1 MAPAIS
7 PAGSARSFGWAP
19 TDDPGQLGGP
29 DPAAVY
35 SAGRART
42 ASGFAA
48 MGHIVGVNLMT
59 GALSISSVDRAA
71 PYYSG
76 SFSVMRSYD
85 AQEQFA
91 QSDYLRTHPNTDPR
105 PHFFGNW
112 QVDQEAQ
119 VSATWDRAYA
129 ELLLGSGPTGGSLAY
144 RSGPG
149 FAVHTEDGTAVEQR
163 LRAYG
168 VPGRTLELLGWRF
181 EPGDLLLKS
190 RQGGL
195 SIVSGRYEAETLI
208 DHVEAELWRFMPAMG
223 IGERYTSAYGYQ
235 QFVDVDGMRET
246 NVPVVRTLASD
257 AVGHT
262 IGFHPVAAAP
272 PYRTWV
278 LEDGS
283 TRRYRLDLEHYVTY
297 PDGNDPGNSAKAYV
311 VTQLTDESAPL
322 SAPIQYGYDDA
333 GRLVTVDYPGLAGAT
348 QRRYSYAYDDRGALV
363 SIADPI
369 GDSLSFEYVEDGF
382 DVDARLLPRL
392 KVTRIVDGDGN
403 QIEYEY
409 EIANS
414 KTRATLTGAAGD
426 TRGVEVDYAED
437 TADTHQRYV
446 TGQTVSVTLGPSAP
460 QTIRTRSV
468 YSDDG
473 RFLLTQAIDPL
484 AHATRFEYNDYNQ
497 MTAVIDALG
506 HRRELIYDVV
516 AAPTTAAP
524 NRYDLVRTFETSV
537 DVAGTPY
544 DIATT
549 FEYARYDPASS
560 SDPADSAQSTHRLSA
575 HTDALGRT
583 TRFDYDD
590 QHDHLP
596 LRPSRITD
604 PLANVSS
611 RSYNDRGAVLSETD
625 AAASTTHWTYD
636 SEGRLL
642 SATDPNGNT
651 HHWLYDPSTG
661 WLITATD
668 ALGAAGDPAHS
679 VKLEW
684 NEAGQRS
691 RDTDAVGAKTEYAY
705 YPSKRLRS
713 VTRYDPAARTTSFA
727 FDAVGNLVELTDPA
741 GNTVL
746 VYYDESNRVYE
757 VAQGGGGVPIRFTH
771 DLAGRATEMTDRNGS
786 VTKYEYDALGRLVK
800 LLEPTWPASAPA
812 NAGKQI
818 GVSYDPQGKRL
829 RVTDTEAL
837 GDHVYRYDPVGNLVQ
852 RTDPDA
858 STLLYQ
864 YDARNALVR
873 LHDSAGAIDLA
884 FMLDD
889 DGRLLS
895 LTDSAYLDPSR
906 TFTYHRSAGAL
917 VDNLYAI
924 DYDAS
929 LLSTRFEYDPN
940 RHLTLA
946 EHSLAG
952 AAFASYGYGYR
963 ADGLVG
969 SETGTRSAAYAY
981 DDREQLVD
989 EGLNTR
995 DGYDP
1000 AGNRLW
1006 RGAAPPPAAK
1016 QAVFGSHNRLLS
1028 DGQGTTFDY
1037 DANGNLLTRTAAG
1050 GTATTYTYDGAN
1062 RLRVVDDGSTIVRY
1076 GYDAD
1081 GRITER
1087 VTEHGSTTETRQ
1099 YRYANGS
1106 ILAQLDA
1113 HGDIAV
1119 LYTRDD
1125 EGRLLRRRSRTALSP
1140 VPSTDPHSLFYMH
1153 DGLNSVVRLLDW
1165 NGNEHLSVS
1174 YDAWGAAGNQGP
1186 ASGDLF
1192 RYRGGFEDTKTGLL
1206 NFGRRWYDPTL
1217 GRWISQDPL
1226 LTDLLIAQRDLMSA
1240 VPDIN
1245 NLYIYAGN
1253 NPLNRA
1259 DLTGLGPPDPPEIGF
1274 WAKLGASVIGE
1285 LLAARARARGARPET
1300 GVKGTPTQEVQKKWP
1315 TKTTKPGATRE
1326 STPDLT
1332 AVGTAGRSRNFGRI
1346 FGTDFVVPTLGVEI
1360 IVGVGTTLA
1369 APVATEVGGGVA
1381 VAADVEVGVGLW
1393 EVVEL
1398 AILAL

>member
-1 MAPAIS
+1 MAPALSS
-7 PAGSARSFGWAP
+7 PGGARSFGWAP

-29 DPAAVY
+29 NPAAIY
-35 SAGRART
+35 TAGRAWT
-42 ASGFAA
+42 AAGFAA
-48 MGHIVGVNLMT
+48 MGHVVGVNLTT
-59 GALSISSVDRAA
+59 GALSISAIDRAA

-76 SFSVMRSYD
+76 SFSATRSYN

-129 ELLLGSGPTGGSLAY
+129 ELLLGSGTTGASLAY
-144 RSGPG
+144 RCEPD
-149 FAVHTEDGTAVEQR
+149 FAVHTEDSSAVEQR

-190 RQGGL
+190 RQAGL

-208 DHVEAELWRFMPAMG
+208 DQVEAELWRFTPAMG
-223 IGERYTSAYGYQ
+223 LGERYTSAYGYQ

-246 NVPVVRTLASD
+246 NVPVVRTLATD

-262 IGFHPVAAAP
+262 IAFHPAAAAP

-278 LEDGS
+278 LEDGA
-283 TRRYRLDLEHYVTY
+283 TRRYRLDLERYVTSL
-297 PDGNDPGNSAKAYV
+297 DGNDPGNSAKAYV

-322 SAPIQYGYDDA
+322 STPIQYGYDDA
-333 GRLVTVDYPGLAGAT
+333 GRLVTVDYLGLAGAT
-348 QRRYSYAYDDRGALV
+348 PRRYSYAYDDLGALV
-363 SIADPI
+363 SITDPI
-369 GDSLSFEYVEDGF
+369 GDSLSFEYIEDDL

-392 KVTRIVDGDGN
+392 KVKRIVDGDGN

-414 KTRATLTGAAGD
+414 ETRATLTGAAGD
-426 TRGVEVDYAED
+426 TRRVEVEYAED
-437 TADTHQRYV
+437 TADTHQRYPTGRTVRV
-446 TGQTVSVTLGPSAP
+446 TVGPSAP
-460 QTIRTRSV
+460 QAITTRSV

-484 AHATRFEYNDYNQ
+484 AHVTRFEYNDYNQ
-497 MTAVIDALG
+497 MTAVTDALG
-506 HRRELIYDVV
+506 HRRELTYDVV
-516 AAPTTAAP
+516 AAPSPAAP

-537 DVAGTPY
+537 DIDGTPY
-544 DIATT
+544 EIATT
-549 FEYARYDPASS
+549 FEYARYNPTTS
-560 SDPADSAQSTHRLSA
+560 SDPTDFGLSTHRLSA
-575 HTDALGRT
+575 QTDALGRT

-590 QHDHLP
+590 QHDHRP

-604 PLANVSS
+604 PLANVST
-611 RSYNDRGAVLSETD
+611 RSYNDRGAALSETD
-625 AAASTTHWTYD
+625 AAGSTTQWNYD

-642 SATDPNGNT
+642 STTDPNGNT
-651 HHWLYDPSTG
+651 RHWLYDPSTG
-661 WLITATD
+661 WLITTTD

-679 VKLEW
+679 LKFEW
-684 NEAGQRS
+684 NDAGQRV

-705 YPSKRLRS
+705 HPSKRLRS
-713 VTRYDPAARTTSFA
+713 VTQYDPDARTMSFA
-727 FDAVGNLVELTDPA
+727 FDAIGNLVELTDPA

-746 VYYDESNRVYE
+746 MHYDEANRVYE
-757 VAQGGGGVPIRFTH
+757 LVQSGGAVPIRFTR

-786 VTKYEYDALGRLVK
+786 VTRYEYDALGRLVK
-800 LLEPTWPASAPA
+800 LLEPTWPASAPV

-818 GVSYDPQGKRL
+818 SVSYDPQGKRL
-829 RVTDTEAL
+829 RVTDTEAP
-837 GDHVYRYDPVGNLVQ
+837 GDHVYRYDPVGNLIQ

-858 STLLYQ
+858 SMLLYQ
-864 YDARNALVR
+864 YDDRNALVR
-873 LHDSAGAIDLA
+873 LHDGGGAIDLA
-884 FMLDD
+884 FTLDG

-895 LTDSAYLDPSR
+895 LTDSGYLDPSR
-906 TFTYHRSAGAL
+906 TFTYHRAAGTL
-917 VDNLYAI
+917 VNNLYAI

-929 LLSTRFEYDPN
+929 TLATRFEYDPN

-946 EHSLAG
+946 EHSLSEAV
-952 AAFASYGYGYR
+952 FASYGYAYR
-963 ADGLVG
+963 EDGLVG
-969 SETGTRSAAYAY
+969 SESGMQSAAYAY
-981 DDREQLVD
+981 DDRKQLVD

-995 DGYDP
+995 AGYDP

-1006 RGAAPPPAAK
+1006 RAAAPPPAAK
-1016 QAVFGSHNRLLS
+1016 QAVFDNQNRLLS
-1028 DGQGTTFDY
+1028 DGQGTSFDY

-1050 GTATTYTYDGAN
+1050 GTPTTYSYDGAN
-1062 RLRVVDDGSTIVRY
+1062 RLRTVDDGSTIVRY

-1081 GRITER
+1081 ERMTER
-1087 VTEHGSTTETRQ
+1087 AIEQGPITETRN
-1099 YRYANGS
+1099 YRYANRS
-1106 ILAQLDA
+1106 ILAQLDE
-1113 HGDIAV
+1113 HGDIV
-1119 LYTRDD
+1119 ELYTRDD
-1125 EGRLLRRRSRTALSP
+1125 EGRLLRCRSRAVLSP

-1153 DGLNSVVRLLDW
+1153 DGLNSVVGLLDW

-1174 YDAWGAAGNQGP
+1174 YDAWGAAGHQGL

-1192 RYRGGFEDTKTGLL
+1192 RYREGFEDTKTGLL

-1245 NLYIYAGN
+1245 NLYAYVGN
-1253 NPLNRA
+1253 SPLNRA

-1274 WAKLGASVIGE
+1274 WAKLGASLIGE
-1285 LLAARARARGARPET
+1285 LLAARARAQGARPET
-1300 GVKGTPTQEVQKKWP
+1300 GVKGTPTQEVQKKSP
-1315 TKTTKPGATRE
+1315 TKTTKPGAAARE
-1326 STPDLT
+1326 WTWHTSSGWTGDILLPT
-1332 AVGTAGRSRNFGRI
+1332 VGVGIG
-1346 FGTDFVVPTLGVEI
+1346 
-1360 IVGVGTTLA
+1360 VGVGTAFA
-1369 APVATEVGGGVA
+1369 ASEAVAASAV
-1381 VAADVEVGVGLW
+1381 VAADVEVGVGVW
-1393 EVVEL
+1393 EVVEVGL
-1398 AILAL
+1398 VLLL